1 MARKELAGL
10 AALGALAMMANR
22 GKKGAD
28 RDTDTGVDVQPS
40 YAKPTPDLV
49 GMSNMGDSSN
59 TTGEYAPGPSSMMR
73 PEPTIKPRPRPRPVT
88 SATTSAAPPA
98 KTSTAPVNPIDE
110 LNRATGAKPM
120 DPNSDR
126 GPNAV
131 TGTELDRNVN
141 NALNALPAGSSGLR
155 IIRNLARSKAEADMA
170 RATKLKD
177 YITPEIGMSRPMLPR
192 PGQTYGE
199 GFVMNRK
206 NGGTVKMAKGGVTR
220 SSASSRGDGIASKG
234 KTRGRLR

>member
-73 PEPTIKPRPRPRPVT
+73 PEPTIKPRPRPRPRLDT
-88 SATTSAAPPA
+88 SGVSDIDLTGGARSPSANQDWNKITPQEAERRKKMEADQALVPIRPEEA
-98 KTSTAPVNPIDE
+98 LVGGGGFSGLKTVAAMARG
-110 LNRATGAKPM
+110 LANRKGGAKL
-120 DPNSDR
+120 S
-126 GPNAV
+126 
-131 TGTELDRNVN
+131 E
-141 NALNALPAGSSGLR
+141 
-155 IIRNLARSKAEADMA
+155 
-170 RATKLKD
+170 

>member
-22 GKKGAD
+22 SKKTEVEEPGEINERMDRANAISRGKTNLVDTGMSTPEPDENYAGLRTSSVGAD
-28 RDTDTGVDVQPS
+28 TASPRMKTPAVRKSPRIGGYTSDSEQIARS
-40 YAKPTPDLV
+40 RPT
-49 GMSNMGDSSN
+49 
-59 TTGEYAPGPSSMMR
+59 
-73 PEPTIKPRPRPRPVT
+73 
-88 SATTSAAPPA
+88 
-98 KTSTAPVNPIDE
+98 NPIDE

-131 TGTELDRNVN
+131 TGTELDRNVD
-141 NALNALPAGSSGLR
+141 NAMNAVGGSGLKVV
-155 IIRNLARSKAEADMA
+155 RNLAKGLANRTGKIPE
-170 RATKLKD
+170 
-177 YITPEIGMSRPMLPR
+177 YIQKEIGMSRPMLPK

-206 NGGTVKMAKGGVTR
+206 NGGVTKMAKGGMAR

-234 KTRGRLR
+234 KTRGRMR

>member
-22 GKKGAD
+22 SKKGAD

-40 YAKPTPDLV
+40 YAKSTPDLV

-73 PEPTIKPRPRPRPVT
+73 PEPTIKPRPRPRPRLDT
-88 SATTSAAPPA
+88 SSVKDMDLTG
-98 KTSTAPVNPIDE
+98 
-110 LNRATGAKPM
+110 GAKADWNKVSPEEA
-120 DPNSDR
+120 DR
-126 GPNAV
+126 RKKMESAQALEAV
-131 TGTELDRNVN
+131 RPEE
-141 NALNALPAGSSGLR
+141 A
-155 IIRNLARSKAEADMA
+155 IIGGGFSAIKPIAALARGLANRKGAA
-170 RATKLKD
+170 KLSE